1 MKKLATW
8 SIIFLI
14 LLAIVLLYAYRY
26 AMNSPYRIEAE
37 EAKKRIASG
46 DVDVI
51 LDVRT
56 VLERNNLGFYPNSLH
71 IPSGELESKVEEAI
85 PVKSTRI
92 IVYCN
97 TGQRARAAVEKLRK
111 LGYMDV
117 AYISGNH
124 TTIM

>member
-1 MKKLATW
+1 MIKLATW
-8 SIIFLI
+8 FLI
-14 LLAIVLLYAYRY
+14 FIALIVIVGIYAYRY
-26 AMNSPYRIEAE
+26 AINSPYRIEPA
-37 EAKKRIASG
+37 EAKRRISSG
-46 DVDVI
+46 DIDVI

-56 VLERNNLGFYPNSLH
+56 NLERKNLGFYPNSLH
-71 IPSGELESKVEEAI
+71 IPAGELVERVDEEI

-117 AYISGNH
+117 AYISGSY

>member
-37 EAKKRIASG
+37 EAKKRISSG

>member
-1 MKKLATW
+1 MKKLTTW
-8 SIIFLI
+8 SIIFII
-14 LLAIVLLYAYRY
+14 LLAIILLYAYRY
-26 AMNSPYRIEAE
+26 AINSPYRIEPE
-37 EAKKRIASG
+37 EVKKRIASG

-56 VLERNNLGFYPNSLH
+56 GLERNNLGFYPGSLH
-71 IPSGELESKVEEAI
+71 IPSGELESKVDEAI

-117 AYISGNH
+117 AYISGSYKS
-124 TTIM
+124 IM

>member
-1 MKKLATW
+1 MIKLATW
-8 SIIFLI
+8 FLI
-14 LLAIVLLYAYRY
+14 FIVLFAVLGIYAYRY
-26 AMNSPYRIEAE
+26 AISSPYRIEAS
-37 EAKKRIASG
+37 EAKRRISSG

-56 VLERNNLGFYPNSLH
+56 NLERKNLGFYPNSLH
-71 IPSGELESKVEEAI
+71 IPAGELEERVDEEI
-85 PVKSTRI
+85 PVKSTRV

-117 AYISGNH
+117 AYISGSH
-124 TTIM
+124 ATIM

>member
-1 MKKLATW
+1 MIKLVAW
-8 SIIFLI
+8 SIIFI
-14 LLAIVLLYAYRY
+14 LLFIVLGIYAYSY
-26 AMNSPYRIEAE
+26 AISSPYRIEPA
-37 EAKKRIASG
+37 EAKRRIASG

-56 VLERNNLGFYPNSLH
+56 DLERKNLGFYPNSLH
-71 IPSGELESKVEEAI
+71 IAAGELEERVDEEI

-117 AYISGNH
+117 AYISGSY

>member
-8 SIIFLI
+8 FIIFLI
-14 LLAIVLLYAYRY
+14 LLGIVLIYAYRY

-37 EAKKRIASG
+37 EAKKRISSG

>member
-1 MKKLATW
+1 
-8 SIIFLI
+8 
-14 LLAIVLLYAYRY
+14 
-26 AMNSPYRIEAE
+26 MNSPYRIEAE
-37 EAKKRIASG
+37 EAKKRISSG

>member
-8 SIIFLI
+8 FIIFLI
-14 LLAIVLLYAYRY
+14 LLGIVLLYAYRY

-71 IPSGELESKVEEAI
+71 IPSGELESKVEDAI

>member
-1 MKKLATW
+1 MKKLASW
-8 SIIFLI
+8 FLIFLA
-14 LLAIVLLYAYRY
+14 LFAIVLLYAYRY
-26 AMNSPYRIEAE
+26 AISSPYRIEPN
-37 EAKKRIASG
+37 EAKRRISSG

-56 VLERNNLGFYPNSLH
+56 VLERKNLGFYPNSLH
-71 IPSGELESKVEEAI
+71 IPSGELEERVDEEI

-117 AYISGNH
+117 AYISGSHN
-124 TTIM
+124 TIM

>member
-1 MKKLATW
+1 MIKLATW
-8 SIIFLI
+8 SLIF
-14 LLAIVLLYAYRY
+14 IVLFIILGIYAYRY
-26 AMNSPYRIEAE
+26 AISSPYRIEPS
-37 EAKKRIASG
+37 EAKKRISNG

-56 VLERNNLGFYPNSLH
+56 NLERKNLGFYPNSLH
-71 IPSGELESKVEEAI
+71 IPSGELEERVEEEI

-92 IVYCN
+92 IAYCN

-111 LGYMDV
+111 LGYMNV
-117 AYISGNH
+117 AYISSSY

>member
-8 SIIFLI
+8 FIIFLI
-14 LLAIVLLYAYRY
+14 LLGIVLIYAYRY